1 MVEATNFGEYD
12 ENEEMNDG
20 EEGFGDDYDD
30 EIGDAWDLAEEEYL
44 TKKQSSI
51 GAFELQGILN
61 PSHAATL

>member
-44 TKKQSSI
+44 TKK
-51 GAFELQGILN
+51 
-61 PSHAATL
+61 